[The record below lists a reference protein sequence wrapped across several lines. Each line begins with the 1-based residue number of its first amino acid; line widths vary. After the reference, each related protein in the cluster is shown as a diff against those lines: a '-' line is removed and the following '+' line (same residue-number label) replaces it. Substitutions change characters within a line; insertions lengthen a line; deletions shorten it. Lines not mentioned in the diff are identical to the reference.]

1 MFLKRFNMLI
11 LYFQVKKH
19 FKKQPLSQQ
28 PVHAC
33 LLRLHIHRV
42 RVDSTL
48 MHDSWSLQLIF
59 GILEPISEQYQLISE
74 ALPLHVQYFNGKLAR
89 SSAFSYW
96 YACLFAFCLEI
107 MQVDK
112 LLRWK
117 NCPNT
122 PISRAV
128 PLQRTEVQ
136 SELSSRIKQV
146 CLRTFHHLFTECFLN
161 SSSHPCYNL
170 WFPTPG

>member
-1 MFLKRFNMLI
+1 MLI
-11 LYFQVKKH
+11 G
-19 FKKQPLSQQ
+19 
-28 PVHAC
+28 
-33 LLRLHIHRV
+33 LHIHRV

-48 MHDSWSLQLIF
+48 MHDSRSLQLIF

-161 SSSHPCYNL
+161 SFSHPCYNL
-170 WFPTPG
+170 WLPTAG